1 MWQFMVAYEKYF
13 SKNYRKKEYFNSSSK
28 KSVKITRKLGKMFMV
43 IKSEW
48 WLYEAVTLY
57 STSSSLEKKKKPMRK
72 HFVKWLGL
80 SIKNCS
86 KKTI

>member
-43 IKSEW
+43 IKSE
-48 WLYEAVTLY
+48 
-57 STSSSLEKKKKPMRK
+57 
-72 HFVKWLGL
+72 
-80 SIKNCS
+80 
-86 KKTI
+86 